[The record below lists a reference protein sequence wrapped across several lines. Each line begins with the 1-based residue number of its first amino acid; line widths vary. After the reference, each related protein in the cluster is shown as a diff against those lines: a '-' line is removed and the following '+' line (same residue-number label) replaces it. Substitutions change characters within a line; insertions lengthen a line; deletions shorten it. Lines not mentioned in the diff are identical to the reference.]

1 MKSASM
7 TTPGR
12 RSATASSFSLSSSR
26 TSRDTR
32 TRSTENAA
40 TAAPS
45 PWMTLSFKTRRSE
58 VDLAELAG
66 RPLHR
71 FLRLHLA
78 AAGLGVHHRDDEL
91 VPGLGGPLVGL
102 AGVAHQPL
110 LRPRRRLEGQHDRIL
125 VRHRVVLPLAR
136 RPDREAFLHGEPLL
150 VVFLLVRP
158 AQELHRALGVLRV
171 LHHHVVERAMV
182 GMR

>member
-12 RSATASSFSLSSSR
+12 RSATASSFSLSSRR

-66 RPLHR
+66 
-71 FLRLHLA
+71 
-78 AAGLGVHHRDDEL
+78 
-91 VPGLGGPLVGL
+91 
-102 AGVAHQPL
+102 VAHQPL

-125 VRHRVVLPLAR
+125 VPHRVVLPLAR

-182 GMR
+182 GMRAFRPGGQ